1 MNRIKFKVNGVEY
14 SVGCDVT
21 SDVMLLDYLRD
32 HIGLRGTKYMCREGG
47 CGGCVVSACSP
58 SSKPYAINSCL
69 KPVTSCHGW
78 EITTIEGLGNRKKGY
93 HELQTTLAEKNGSQC
108 GYCSPSWVMAMNSL
122 LQANP
127 NITMLEVEKSLSSQ
141 TCRCTGYRPILDA
154 FKSFAADAPRQIK
167 LLDIEDLKIC
177 TKTGETCN
185 KGNSCEDNEWCFLDQ
200 EDSND
205 VIEIQLKDDRIWFG
219 VQKVKDIFK
228 IFKREGDSSYM
239 LLSGNTAR
247 GKYPMVARVYP
258 IDEYPRV
265 IVDISGVQELKGY
278 TLDQNL
284 IVNAGTTLTEFLQ
297 ILKTVAKEEYFGY
310 LQKIYDHIEKVAHI
324 PVRNASRNT
333 FFSYLFQLKVATIAG
348 NLMMKNQHNG
358 FASDIFLLLEM
369 IGAQV
374 TIQFLKVNMRG
385 CVIRNVMLPP
395 LNDSH
400 RIFTYKI
407 MPRTANAPALVNAG
421 FLYKLTNDNV
431 VQSVRIVFGGLS
443 PKFIRASS
451 TEQFLIGK
459 KLFTNETLT
468 SALKIMQQELVV
480 EENPPDPSVEYK
492 KEAALGLFYKGL
504 LALSPE
510 TNLNTRYKSG
520 ATNLHDERP
529 VSRAAQVFDTNTT
542 VWPIN
547 KPIQKV
553 EALIQCAG
561 EAFYTEDLPNFPDE
575 VYCAFALS
583 TVALGDIV
591 SIDSSKALAYPG
603 VIAVYTAEDIP
614 GINSFTPPD
623 SFLYSANE
631 EILASG
637 TVKYYNQPMAIVVA
651 KSRYIADRA
660 AKLVT
665 ATYANVKDP
674 LLDVKQTINNS
685 ERSTQFTK
693 IAATDT
699 GTDVVEV
706 IKGFNEVHGQ
716 YHYVMET
723 LTTVV
728 KSSDEGLEVYCSTQ
742 WMEGVQLM
750 ISRALNLSQ
759 NQVDVHTR
767 RCGGA
772 YGLKL
777 SRSSQGAIAAALTV
791 QKLNRPCRFI
801 QSLTTNTRA
810 LGKRLPACADFEAGV
825 NSTGVIQYINYE
837 IHEDNGYKKNEQF
850 TQLGEGQFNNAY
862 NRARWNYTSY
872 DSITD
877 TAKNTWARAPGTL
890 EHVAMAELV
899 MEQIAYEM
907 NLDPLDVRLAN
918 LDSQYANDIK
928 EMVDYLKIHA
938 DYPKRREAVNK
949 FNTENR
955 WKKRGLR
962 FALLRWTPV
971 GGINLYINLSVYRGD
986 GSVVITHGAIEMG
999 QGINTKAIQIAAYL
1013 LNIPVEKIIVKENNT
1028 VIAPNCALSG
1038 GSIMNQNVI
1047 LGVKRACQQLL
1058 DRLKPIRDTMDNP
1071 TWEELITKAYNS
1083 NVDLQAHG
1091 FTRTDEAYPFPV
1103 YGVTLAEVEVDI
1115 LTGQSE
1121 LLRVDLYEDA
1131 GQSVSPEIDIGQV
1144 EGAFIMGVGYWTSE
1158 RLIYSPTGEL
1168 LTDRSW
1174 NYHVPLARDIPR
1186 DWRVYF
1192 RKNSYSADTV
1202 FGSKC
1207 IGEPPICMAVV
1218 VAFALREAIVAAR
1231 LEAGIPTTQWYQE
1244 VGCEVSSDVMLLDY
1258 LRLYAAQST
1267 CVAFGTTMY
1276 SSRLENIF

>member
-69 KPVTSCHGW
+69 KPITSCHGW

-154 FKSFAADAPRQIK
+154 FKGFAADAPRQIK

-228 IFKREGDSSYM
+228 IFKREG
-239 LLSGNTAR
+239 
-247 GKYPMVARVYP
+247 VYP

-310 LQKIYDHIEKVAHI
+310 LQKIYKHIE
-324 PVRNASRNT
+324 
-333 FFSYLFQLKVATIAG
+333 KVATIAG

-358 FASDIFLLLEM
+358 FGSDIFLLLEM

-374 TIQFLKVNMRG
+374 TIQKSLLIKKTLTMQEFLKVNMRG

-421 FLYKLTNDNV
+421 FLYKLTNNNV

-443 PKFIRASS
+443 PKFVRASS

-492 KEAALGLFYKGL
+492 KKAALGLFYK
-504 LALSPE
+504 
-510 TNLNTRYKSG
+510 
-520 ATNLHDERP
+520 
-529 VSRAAQVFDTNTT
+529 
-542 VWPIN
+542 
-547 KPIQKV
+547 
-553 EALIQCAG
+553 IQCAG

-728 KSSDEGLEVYCSTQ
+728 KPSDEGLEVYCSTQ

-791 QKLNRPCRFI
+791 HKLNRPCRFI

-862 NRARWNYTSY
+862 NRARWNYTSF

-918 LDSQYANDIK
+918 LDSQYASDIK

-971 GGINLYINLSVYRGD
+971 GGINLYINISVYRGD

-1144 EGAFIMGVGYWTSE
+1144 EGAFMMGVGYWTSE

-1244 VGCEVSSDVMLLDY
+1244 EGPYTVERNLLLSSTDIAD
-1258 LRLYAAQST
+1258 
-1267 CVAFGTTMY
+1267 FKF
-1276 SSRLENIF
+1276 N